1 MIKHYYKTYPAALIL
16 FFFLTVFFTISLCL
30 PTDDLLRDVLSW
42 KYGFDYTKL
51 FPYAPLNPQYNQY
64 IGFDYLMYL
73 VQRVAGFG
81 IKGQNLAVHISQ
93 VISFIGFYLAGL
105 YVFDK
110 YLSRFQIKNKDF
122 WMFIIICGV
131 VSSTIGR
138 IIIGRPEMWFTIWA
152 ISALGVFYRGRTS
165 KIVWIIM
172 GLIMVP
178 LYWLAL
184 LYTPFTILVFRSKLK
199 SILLFLT
206 FVIVNITFWQM
217 YSNGLWIHNFE
228 LLKLCFANRIPTLL
242 VAENESAYYILTMP
256 LFIVILYLS
265 LIKLKGINLKAR
277 VKTLSVNYILDS
289 YALKLI
295 IVISFYLFFINMV
308 RYIGVLSFLFLA
320 LGFNIFND
328 LIKDFNIPE
337 IPRNIIYLVLAMVM
351 VQNVKGS
358 TSIIDGDYHIPRDSK
373 VLVLMRDGVYAI
385 PYFNKSPI
393 QIVPSMEIGGN
404 KQWVQKILVTALD
417 NGVVNCDEIQHRFDY
432 VAEKSLTNI
441 PTCLDL
447 YQVNGDIR
455 IWKIKQ

>member
-165 KIVWIIM
+165 RIVWIIM

-178 LYWLAL
+178 L
-184 LYTPFTILVFRSKLK
+184 
-199 SILLFLT
+199 
-206 FVIVNITFWQM
+206 
-217 YSNGLWIHNFE
+217 
-228 LLKLCFANRIPTLL
+228 
-242 VAENESAYYILTMP
+242 
-256 LFIVILYLS
+256 
-265 LIKLKGINLKAR
+265 
-277 VKTLSVNYILDS
+277 
-289 YALKLI
+289 
-295 IVISFYLFFINMV
+295 
-308 RYIGVLSFLFLA
+308 
-320 LGFNIFND
+320 
-328 LIKDFNIPE
+328 
-337 IPRNIIYLVLAMVM
+337 
-351 VQNVKGS
+351 
-358 TSIIDGDYHIPRDSK
+358 
-373 VLVLMRDGVYAI
+373 
-385 PYFNKSPI
+385 
-393 QIVPSMEIGGN
+393 
-404 KQWVQKILVTALD
+404 
-417 NGVVNCDEIQHRFDY
+417 
-432 VAEKSLTNI
+432 
-441 PTCLDL
+441 
-447 YQVNGDIR
+447 
-455 IWKIKQ
+455 